1 MFKGIIWLNLRK
13 FQNFLN
19 FIIRFLTINYL
30 HKQSISIH
38 INLKKTDKK
47 QILFQIT
54 DK

>member
-38 INLKKTDKK
+38 VNLKKT
-47 QILFQIT
+47 ILFQIT